1 MMKRHLFGILCAA
14 PIAALS
20 ASSGAWAQA
29 PAKQSV
35 LRVGM
40 TLADIPLT
48 TGQPSNGHEGLRFI
62 GITVYDTLVRW
73 DLTKGDEASKL
84 LPSLAESWKVSDT
97 DKKAWTFNLRKGVK
111 FHDGSEFTADTVVFN
126 FEKLMR
132 KNSPYFDQA
141 QSNQG
146 AQYQGSIV
154 DWKKI
159 DDYTIQIIT
168 KAPDAVLPFALTN
181 LPMSSQKRWE
191 EVGRDWGKFAEKPS
205 GTGPWMMDFWKARE
219 RAELVRNPNYWD
231 KSRIT
236 KSDRLVLLPIPD
248 PNSPGQFLASRTG
261 GLDRS
266 TSAGRHTAPET
277 GEDADHLEYLPAY
290 LAVVAV
296 VPRRF
301 SLQGYPCPQG
311 GQSGHRP

>member
-1 MMKRHLFGILCAA
+1 M
-14 PIAALS
+14 
-20 ASSGAWAQA
+20 
-29 PAKQSV
+29 
-35 LRVGM
+35 
-40 TLADIPLT
+40 ADIPLT
-48 TGQPSNGHEGLRFI
+48 TGQPGNGHEGLRFI

-132 KNSPYFDQA
+132 KDSPYFDQA

-146 AQYQGSIV
+146 AQFYGSIA

-181 LPMSSQKRWE
+181 IPMSSQKRWE
-191 EVGRDWGKFAEKPS
+191 EVGKDWTKFAEKPS
-205 GTGPWMMDFWKARE
+205 GTGPCRPTIPARPHIVPPP
-219 RAELVRNPNYWD
+219 RDILACGHQVR
-231 KSRIT
+231 R
-236 KSDRLVLLPIPD
+236 
-248 PNSPGQFLASRTG
+248 
-261 GLDRS
+261 
-266 TSAGRHTAPET
+266 
-277 GEDADHLEYLPAY
+277 
-290 LAVVAV
+290 
-296 VPRRF
+296 
-301 SLQGYPCPQG
+301 
-311 GQSGHRP
+311 